1 MNMEIL
7 LRQLDM
13 WYTQAPGDMVIHA
26 EQQILR
32 QLLPR
37 FFGYHLLQIGGPSEN
52 TLLEASPISHCVR
65 LSPEHGSV
73 FKGPSV
79 QGKLQSLPFL
89 SHSAD
94 VVIMPHILE
103 FAQEPTQLIAEV
115 YRVLIEGGHLVLFGF
130 NPLSFWGLS
139 KLFRRSQNLPWRGHF
154 LRMGKVQHWLRKA
167 GFSIETRDTF
177 IFRWP
182 VETKAGEQ
190 REQFLEG
197 VGQLCWPSLGGIY
210 MIVAQKTAIPLQPV
224 KGSLFKKPVKVP
236 NGMPEATT
244 RVRGRHEGR

>member
-13 WYTQAPGDMVIHA
+13 WYTQAPGDMVMHA

-37 FFGYHLLQIGGPSEN
+37 FFGYHLLQIGGPSEGV
-52 TLLEASPISHCVR
+52 LLDASPISHCVR
-65 LSPEHGSV
+65 LSPEHASL

-79 QGKLQSLPFL
+79 QGKFLHLPFQ
-89 SHSAD
+89 SHAAD
-94 VVIMPHILE
+94 VVIMPHVLE
-103 FAQEPTQLIAEV
+103 FTEEPQQLLSEV

-130 NPLSFWGLS
+130 NPLSMWGIS
-139 KLFRRSQNLPWRGHF
+139 KLLRGSQNIPWRGHF
-154 LRMGKVQHWLRKA
+154 RRMGKVQHWLKSA
-167 GFSIETRDTF
+167 GFTIEAKNTY

-182 VETKAGEQ
+182 VESKKSER
-190 REQFLEG
+190 REKFLEG
-197 VGQLCWPSLGGIY
+197 VGQLCWPSMGGIY
-210 MIVAQKTAIPLQPV
+210 MLVAQKSAIPLHPIRE
-224 KGSLFKKPVKVP
+224 SLFKKSVKVN

-244 RVRGRHEGR
+244 RVRNHHESR